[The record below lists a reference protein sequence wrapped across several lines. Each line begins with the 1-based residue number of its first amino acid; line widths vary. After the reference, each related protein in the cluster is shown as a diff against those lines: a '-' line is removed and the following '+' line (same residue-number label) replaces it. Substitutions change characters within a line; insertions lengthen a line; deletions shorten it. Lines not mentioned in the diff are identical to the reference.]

1 MGNKLPHNFQKW
13 GGGLTGFSFIEWG
26 CWEKRGKGDFFQGVA
41 VFTEKTNG

>member
-26 CWEKRGKGDFFQGVA
+26 CWEKGGKGDFFQGVA
-41 VFTEKTNG
+41 VFTEKTNV